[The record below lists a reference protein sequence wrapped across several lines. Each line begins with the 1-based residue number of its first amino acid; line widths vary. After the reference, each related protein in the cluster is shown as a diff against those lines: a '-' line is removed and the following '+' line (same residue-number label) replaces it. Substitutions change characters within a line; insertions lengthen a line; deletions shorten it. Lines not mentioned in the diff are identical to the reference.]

1 MKRVVII
8 SLVCVLAFF
17 QYSWGY
23 QAESQQSSEG
33 LVEVLTD
40 IITAPCSLLAVC
52 LGMESGAPCTYPQ
65 KQRLTCVPVKK
76 PCRPPRTSTTIRK
89 VPSRTKPPKAQLP
102 SPGVSQRPPGLPPQ
116 TPPSAP
122 PVSTR
127 KEVPP
132 TQTPAPPV
140 TTRKEVPPQREA
152 LPGPPTVRPRLP
164 DILPGPSEPMP
175 EPGTPKRPITPE
187 GQRTTVPEQPSL
199 GKTPGRVPVPP
210 TPGIS
215 RPPSPSPVAP
225 TPEVSKT
232 PTTPKTEKS
241 EKQPKPGK
249 SRQWAPCGPVYPSA
263 PCMPVRPPVPCGPQ
277 LFFR

>member
-1 MKRVVII
+1 MKRIVIV

-76 PCRPPRTSTTIRK
+76 PCQPPRTSTTIRK
-89 VPSRTKPPKAQLP
+89 VPSRTKPPKELVP

-122 PVSTR
+122 PV
-127 KEVPP
+127 
-132 TQTPAPPV
+132 
-140 TTRKEVPPQREA
+140 TTRKEVPPQREV
-152 LPGPPTVRPRLP
+152 LPGPTTGRPRLP

-175 EPGTPKRPITPE
+175 EPGTPKRPISPE
-187 GQRTTVPEQPSL
+187 GQRTTVPERPSL
-199 GKTPGRVPVPP
+199 GQTPGRVPAPP

-215 RPPSPSPVAP
+215 RTPSPSPVSP

-232 PTTPKTEKS
+232 PTTPKIEKPG
-241 EKQPKPGK
+241 KQPKPGK
-249 SRQWAPCGPVYPSA
+249 SRQWAPCGPVYPPA
-263 PCMPVRPPVPCGPQ
+263 PCIQVRPPVPCGPQ

>member
-1 MKRVVII
+1 MKRII
-8 SLVCVLAFF
+8 IVSLVCVLAFF

-23 QAESQQSSEG
+23 QAESQQYSEG

-40 IITAPCSLLAVC
+40 IITAPCSLLSVC

-76 PCRPPRTSTTIRK
+76 PCRPPLTSTTIRK
-89 VPSRTKPPKAQLP
+89 VPSRTKQPRGQLP
-102 SPGVSQRPPGLPPQ
+102 SPGVSQRPP
-116 TPPSAP
+116 
-122 PVSTR
+122 
-127 KEVPP
+127 VPL
-132 TQTPAPPV
+132 QTPAPPV
-140 TTRKEVPPQREA
+140 TSRKEVPPQREA
-152 LPGPPTVRPRLP
+152 LPGPPTGRPRLP

-175 EPGTPKRPITPE
+175 EPGTVKRPIPPE
-187 GQRTTVPEQPSL
+187 EQRITVPEQPSL

-210 TPGIS
+210 TPAIS
-215 RPPSPSPVAP
+215 RPASPSPVGP

-232 PTTPKTEKS
+232 PTTPKTEKPG
-241 EKQPKPGK
+241 KQPKPGK
-249 SRQWAPCGPVYPSA
+249 SRQWAPCGPVYPPA